1 MRIPALRSI
10 VAFVLSAVAAFF
22 GLPFAYGAVLTVEKP
37 VTMWDKVDQ
46 RLAGATPCAQILFRG
61 FKSWCMQ
68 HLKGINLQLVDFAD
82 LAAAVNPLDGAMR
95 VYAVYA
101 KKQGTATDAF
111 LKLFDDAATDTAGN
125 ARLTLGILEASRDAL
140 VFYPDGLAL
149 ASGIVLGSYT
159 APIGAGGVTATTA
172 GDGPNGF
179 MLVG

>member
-1 MRIPALRSI
+1 MRLLRSLTM
-10 VAFVLSAVAAFF
+10 FVLTACLGFL
-22 GLPFAYGAVLTVEKP
+22 GLPFAFGAVLTTEKP

-46 RLAGATPCAQILFRG
+46 RLANATPCAQMTFRA

-68 HLKGINLQLVDFAD
+68 HLKGINLQIVDFAD
-82 LAAAVNPLDGAMR
+82 LGAAVNPLDGVMR
-95 VYAVYA
+95 VYAIYA
-101 KKQGTATDAF
+101 KKQNTATDAF

-125 ARLTLGILEASRDAL
+125 ARLTLGILEASRDAV

-149 ASGIVLGSYT
+149 ANGIVLGSYT
-159 APIGAGGVTATTA
+159 APIGAGGVTATTT